1 MEIIE
6 IEDFLPQS
14 LQDHIESILLDSNF
28 DWHYITDVTTES
40 TLSQYK
46 QPGFQNTPFL
56 NGVPHNKDYDFFSF
70 MSPMILDYCE
80 NKKLSLS
87 RIRIG
92 LNVPSVNN
100 TDTEYNSPHVDFN
113 KFTMQEFTDNVVALY
128 YVNNSEGDTFIFN
141 EKIESNMYTIKKRIS
156 PKKCKLV
163 LFDGNHYHSSSPAK
177 NSNIRLVISLN
188 YYDFSRKI

>member
-1 MEIIE
+1 MEIKE
-6 IEDFLPQS
+6 IEDFLPPS

-40 TLSQYK
+40 ILAKYK

-56 NGVPHNKDYDFFSF
+56 NGVPYNKNYDFFSF
-70 MSPMILDYCE
+70 MSPLILDQCD
-80 NKKLSLS
+80 NKNLSLS

-100 TDTEYNSPHVDFN
+100 TNVEYNSPHVDFN
-113 KFTMQEFTDNVVALY
+113 KFTMPEFTDNVVALY

-141 EKIESNMYTIKKRIS
+141 EKEECNLYTIQKRIS
-156 PKKCKLV
+156 PKKGKLV
-163 LFDGNHYHSSSPAK
+163 LFDGNYYHSSSPAK
-177 NSNIRLVISLN
+177 NSNIRLVISFN